1 MSPSE
6 PPESWSKEG
15 KVIHA
20 TRASAAEDTLWS
32 LGCTTLRFL
41 PHGPKG
47 LILIVGVP
55 YSLDFG

>member
-1 MSPSE
+1 MQLGPQQQ
-6 PPESWSKEG
+6 
-15 KVIHA
+15 
-20 TRASAAEDTLWS
+20 RDTLWS

-47 LILIVGVP
+47 LILLIVGVP